1 MNSAKQRSFLL
12 IEAYKEYLLTVK
24 GLALNT
30 ISSYEQVL
38 LNFVDICNN
47 LISVTESN
55 AEQYVRGMATSGIK
69 ASTQSHHISTLK
81 MFYKFLIHKKVVTES
96 PFHSIELPKKTKTV
110 PKAITEEQMTQLLHA
125 AKGNEPE
132 DLRLQALLHLLYAT
146 GVRISELTSLTL
158 SDVLSE
164 DHKGFI
170 RVMGKGAKSRIIPV
184 GSQTQQIVELY
195 IKKARP
201 IFNKKGGDFLFPSP
215 KYRDK
220 PLSRQRAFQLLHAI
234 AQPLNIQISPHGV
247 RHSFA
252 THLLENDANL
262 RSVQKMLGHQDLST
276 TEVYTKV
283 ADQHKKKIVEEKHPL
298 NFLLE
303 EN

>member
-55 AEQYVRGMATSGIK
+55 AEQYVQGMATSGIM

-110 PKAITEEQMTQLLHA
+110 PKAITEEQMAQLLHA

-164 DHKGFI
+164 DNKGFI

-184 GSQTQQIVELY
+184 GSQT
-195 IKKARP
+195 
-201 IFNKKGGDFLFPSP
+201 
-215 KYRDK
+215 
-220 PLSRQRAFQLLHAI
+220 
-234 AQPLNIQISPHGV
+234 ISPHGV